1 MQSTTT
7 RGDPAAGKPVT
18 PAAPAPPLPVGV
30 QPVIGET
37 GQPCTAACAA
47 SGMQCA
53 PDGFPALNHCNV
65 VREHFNCEAGCEA
78 DNDPDMP
85 SYVVDSAPKI
95 QRPTMCLV
103 HDGSGEATTCEGSH
117 LNSQR
122 LCPCAPSPTEDEA
135 LAISNGTNLGPP

>member
-1 MQSTTT
+1 M
-7 RGDPAAGKPVT
+7 
-18 PAAPAPPLPVGV
+18 
-30 QPVIGET
+30 IGET
-37 GQPCTAACAA
+37 GQTCTAACAA

-85 SYVVDSAPKI
+85 SYVVDNAPKI

-122 LCPCAPSPTEDEA
+122 LCPCAPSPTEIEA
-135 LAISNGTNLGPP
+135 VTISNGTNLMPP